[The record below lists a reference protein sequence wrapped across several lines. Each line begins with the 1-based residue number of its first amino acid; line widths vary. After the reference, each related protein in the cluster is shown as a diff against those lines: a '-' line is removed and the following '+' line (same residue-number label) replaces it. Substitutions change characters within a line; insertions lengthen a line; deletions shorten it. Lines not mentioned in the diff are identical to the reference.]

1 MKKEYVVVALLDTAD
16 IGDRLVQWPLH
27 LTIVPWF
34 SYYEPEKFL
43 DEVRNIV
50 NQTSAIDLQVSS
62 QTTWGYNTVNT
73 VQYSISLHR
82 LHEDL
87 LKLAMKHGR
96 MNRTGNDYHGRSY
109 TPHITH
115 QGRSRVNEGQRIKIE
130 TVYVVERDMSHHVKT
145 VIEKIDLK

>member
-34 SYYEPEKFL
+34 SYYEPKKFL
-43 DEVRNIV
+43 DEVRELV
-50 NQTSAIDLQVSS
+50 GQTPVIDLRVGSQV
-62 QTTWGYNTVNT
+62 TWGYNTVST
-73 VQYSISLHR
+73 IHYSIGLHR

-96 MNRTGNDYHGRSY
+96 LNTTNHGYHGRNY

-115 QGRSRVNEGQRIKIE
+115 HGRSHVNEGQSIKIE
-130 TVYVVERDMSHHVKT
+130 TIYVIERDMSHHVKT
-145 VIEKIDLK
+145 VIEKIDLQ